1 MKNGVWSLPLPYPN
15 PQGKFHRMK
24 ESEGLYRWFRFLR
37 RLLIGT
43 LVLVV
48 GIAVFGYVFFM
59 RGVDIPE
66 ARELADRELESGT
79 LRFGEKV
86 HRKAHVYMRR
96 PADYFRGTNGVL
108 AATDERLIFIGV
120 APKDNL
126 ESTDAPPAI
135 IVEEF
140 VNDTL
145 LEVDP
150 GRVFFLSAPGV
161 EVRRDGREVTFA
173 ATGDHRAEL
182 DSLESYVNGTH
193 TAQRELAA
201 REARVRA
208 KVREIVN
215 APLYY
220 VVQRGDAISTIAN
233 TFGTTV
239 ENLQRWNRLD
249 GPRIR
254 IGDRMVVK
262 PPGPRP
268 QPAPAA
274 PTPTR

>member
-1 MKNGVWSLPLPYPN
+1 M
-15 PQGKFHRMK
+15 R
-24 ESEGLYRWFRFLR
+24 ESEGLYRSFRLLR
-37 RLLIGT
+37 RLAIGT
-43 LVLVV
+43 LALVL
-48 GIAVFGYVFFM
+48 GIAVFGYLFFM

-66 ARELADRELESGT
+66 ARELAERELVSGT

-86 HRKAHVYMRR
+86 QRRAHVYLRR

-126 ESTDAPPAI
+126 ESSEAPPAI

-140 VNDTL
+140 PNDTL
-145 LEVDP
+145 LEMDP

-161 EVRRDGREVTFA
+161 RVKRDGREATFA
-173 ATGDHRAEL
+173 ATRAHRHEL
-182 DSLESYVNGTH
+182 DSLASYVIGTH
-193 TAQRELAA
+193 AAQQEMAA
-201 REARVRA
+201 REARLRA
-208 KVREIVN
+208 EVREITN

-220 VVQRGDAISTIAN
+220 VIQRGDAISTIAT

-239 ENLQRWNRLD
+239 EQLQAWNRLD

-254 IGDRMVVK
+254 IGDRLLVK
-262 PPGPRP
+262 PPGPRRQP
-268 QPAPAA
+268 PAPATA
-274 PTPTR
+274 TRPTG

>member
-1 MKNGVWSLPLPYPN
+1 
-15 PQGKFHRMK
+15 MK
-24 ESEGLYRWFRFLR
+24 ESEGLYRSFRFLR

-48 GIAVFGYVFFM
+48 GIAVFGYLFFM
-59 RGVDIPE
+59 QGVDIPE
-66 ARELADRELESGT
+66 ARELAERELTGGT

-96 PADYFRGTNGVL
+96 PADYFRGTNGVM
-108 AATDERLIFIGV
+108 AATDERLVFIGV

-126 ESTDAPPAI
+126 ESADAPPAI
-135 IVEEF
+135 IVQEF

-145 LEVDP
+145 LEMSP

-161 EVRRDGREVTFA
+161 RVEREGREATFG
-173 ATGDHRAEL
+173 ATGDHRHEL

-193 TAQRELAA
+193 AAQRELAA
-201 REARVRA
+201 REARLRA
-208 KVREIVN
+208 RVREIAS
-215 APLYY
+215 APLYH
-220 VVQRGDAISTIAN
+220 VVRRGDAISTIAN

-239 ENLQRWNRLD
+239 EQLQAWNNLD

-254 IGDRMVVK
+254 IGDRLIVK
-262 PPGPRP
+262 QRGPRP
-268 QPAPAA
+268 AAATEAP
-274 PTPTR
+274 PTARR

>member
-1 MKNGVWSLPLPYPN
+1 
-15 PQGKFHRMK
+15 MK
-24 ESEGLYRWFRFLR
+24 ESEGLYRSFRFVR
-37 RLLIGT
+37 RLMIGT
-43 LVLVV
+43 LVLVL
-48 GIAVFGYVFFM
+48 GIAVFGYLFFM
-59 RGVDIPE
+59 RGVDVPE
-66 ARELADRELESGT
+66 ARELAERELTSGT

-86 HRKAHVYMRR
+86 QRKAHVYMRR

-126 ESTDAPPAI
+126 ESADAPPAI

-145 LEVDP
+145 LEMNP

-161 EVRRDGREVTFA
+161 KVEREGREATFA
-173 ATGDHRAEL
+173 ATGEHRPEL
-182 DSLESYVNGTH
+182 DSLESYVNGSH

-201 REARVRA
+201 REARLRA
-208 KVREIVN
+208 RVREIVN

-220 VVQRGDAISTIAN
+220 RVRRGDAISTIAN

-239 ENLQRWNRLD
+239 EQLQAWNKLE

-254 IGDRMVVK
+254 IGDRMLVKAPGPPK
-262 PPGPRP
+262 PPAAA
-268 QPAPAA
+268 PAPTA
-274 PTPTR
+274 RR

>member
-1 MKNGVWSLPLPYPN
+1 
-15 PQGKFHRMK
+15 MK
-24 ESEGLYRWFRFLR
+24 ESEGLYRSFRFLR

-43 LVLVV
+43 LVLVL
-48 GIAVFGYVFFM
+48 GIALFGYLFFM

-66 ARELADRELESGT
+66 ARELAERELTSGT

-86 HRKAHVYMRR
+86 QRKAHVYMRR
-96 PADYFRGTNGVL
+96 SADYFRGTNGVL

-126 ESTDAPPAI
+126 ESADAPPAI

-140 VNDTL
+140 VNDTM

-150 GRVFFLSAPGV
+150 GRVFLLSAPGV
-161 EVRRDGREVTFA
+161 RVAREGREITFA
-173 ATGDHRAEL
+173 ATRAHRREL
-182 DSLESYVNGTH
+182 DSLEAYVNGSH

-201 REARVRA
+201 REARLRA
-208 KVREIVN
+208 QAREIVN
-215 APLYY
+215 APLHY
-220 VVQRGDAISTIAN
+220 VIRRGDAISTIAN

-239 ENLQRWNRLD
+239 EQLQAWNRLA

-254 IGDRMVVK
+254 IGDRLIVK

-268 QPAPAA
+268 APAA
-274 PTPTR
+274 APPATPRR

>member
-1 MKNGVWSLPLPYPN
+1 
-15 PQGKFHRMK
+15 MK
-24 ESEGLYRWFRFLR
+24 ESEGLYRSFRFVR
-37 RLLIGT
+37 RLAIGT
-43 LVLVV
+43 LVLVL
-48 GIAVFGYVFFM
+48 GIAVFGYLFFM

-66 ARELADRELESGT
+66 ARELAERELTSGT
-79 LRFGEKV
+79 LRFGENV

-135 IVEEF
+135 IVQEF

-145 LEVDP
+145 LEMDP

-161 EVRRDGREVTFA
+161 KVERDDLAATFA
-173 ATGDHRAEL
+173 ATGAHRREL
-182 DSLESYVNGTH
+182 DSLESYVNGSH

-201 REARVRA
+201 REARLRA
-208 KVREIVN
+208 KVREIAS

-220 VVQRGDAISTIAN
+220 VIRRGDAISTIAG

-239 ENLQRWNRLD
+239 EQLQAWNRLD

-254 IGDRMVVK
+254 IGDRLVVK

-268 QPAPAA
+268 QPPALP
-274 PTPTR
+274 PTATR

>member
-1 MKNGVWSLPLPYPN
+1 M
-15 PQGKFHRMK
+15 R
-24 ESEGLYRWFRFLR
+24 ESEGLYRSFRFVR
-37 RLLIGT
+37 RLMVGT
-43 LVLVV
+43 LVLVL
-48 GIAVFGYVFFM
+48 GIAVFGYLFFM

-66 ARELADRELESGT
+66 ARELADRELTSGT

-86 HRKAHVYMRR
+86 QRKAHVYMRR

-108 AATDERLIFIGV
+108 AATDERLVFIGV

-135 IVEEF
+135 IVQSF
-140 VNDTL
+140 TNDTL

-161 EVRRDGREVTFA
+161 TVRRGDLSATFA
-173 ATGDHRAEL
+173 ATGAHRREL
-182 DSLESYVNGTH
+182 DSLESYVTSSH

-201 REARVRA
+201 REARLRA
-208 KVREIVN
+208 KVREITN

-220 VVQRGDAISTIAN
+220 FVQRGDAISTIAN

-239 ENLQRWNRLD
+239 EQLQAWNRID

-254 IGDRMVVK
+254 IGDRMIVK
-262 PPGPRP
+262 APDPRP
-268 QPAPAA
+268 RPAA
-274 PTPTR
+274 PPATARR

>member
-1 MKNGVWSLPLPYPN
+1 MELAPVPSSEFPRKSE
-15 PQGKFHRMK
+15 QMR
-24 ESEGLYRWFRFLR
+24 ESEGLYRSFRFVR
-37 RLLIGT
+37 RLAIGT
-43 LVLVV
+43 LVLVL
-48 GIAVFGYVFFM
+48 GIAVFGYLFFM

-66 ARELADRELESGT
+66 ARELAERELASGT

-86 HRKAHVYMRR
+86 QRQAHVYMRR

-108 AATDERLIFIGV
+108 AATDERLVFIGV

-126 ESTDAPPAI
+126 EDTDAPPAI
-135 IVEEF
+135 IVQEF
-140 VNDTL
+140 TNDTL

-161 EVRRDGREVTFA
+161 TVRREDLSATFA
-173 ATGDHRAEL
+173 ATGAHRREL
-182 DSLESYVNGTH
+182 DSLESYVNSAH

-201 REARVRA
+201 REARLRA
-208 KVREIVN
+208 KVREIAN

-239 ENLQRWNRLD
+239 EQLQAWNRL
-249 GPRIR
+249 
-254 IGDRMVVK
+254 
-262 PPGPRP
+262 
-268 QPAPAA
+268 
-274 PTPTR
+274 

>member
-1 MKNGVWSLPLPYPN
+1 MEIALPRSSYPH
-15 PQGKFHRMK
+15 GKFHHMK
-24 ESEGLYRWFRFLR
+24 ESEGLYRSFRLVR
-37 RLLIGT
+37 RLAVGS
-43 LVLVV
+43 LVLVL
-48 GIAVFGYVFFM
+48 GIAVFGYLFFM
-59 RGVDIPE
+59 RGVDVPE
-66 ARELADRELESGT
+66 ARELADRELASGT

-108 AATDERLIFIGV
+108 AATDERVIFVGV

-126 ESTDAPPAI
+126 ESQDAPPAI

-140 VNDTL
+140 GNDTL
-145 LEVDP
+145 LEMDP

-161 EVRRDGREVTFA
+161 TVTREGRSVTFA
-173 ATGDHRAEL
+173 ATGAHRLEL
-182 DSLESYVNGTH
+182 DSLESYVNDSH
-193 TAQRELAA
+193 TAQREMAA
-201 REARVRA
+201 REARLRA
-208 KVREIVN
+208 KVREMSN

-220 VVQRGDAISTIAN
+220 VIRRGDAISTIAT

-239 ENLQRWNRLD
+239 EQLQAWNKLQ

-254 IGDRMVVK
+254 IGDRLVVK

-268 QPAPAA
+268 QPAAAA
-274 PTPTR
+274 PPTATR

>member
-1 MKNGVWSLPLPYPN
+1 
-15 PQGKFHRMK
+15 MK
-24 ESEGLYRWFRFLR
+24 ESEGLYRSFRFLR

-43 LVLVV
+43 LVLVL
-48 GIAVFGYVFFM
+48 GIALFGYLFFM
-59 RGVDIPE
+59 RGVDIPDARALAE
-66 ARELADRELESGT
+66 RELTTGT

-86 HRKAHVYMRR
+86 HRKAYVYMRR

-108 AATDERLIFIGV
+108 AATDERLVFIGV

-126 ESTDAPPAI
+126 ESADAPPAI

-145 LEVDP
+145 LDVDP
-150 GRVFFLSAPGV
+150 RRVFFLSAAGLKV
-161 EVRRDGREVTFA
+161 SGDGRSATFA
-173 ATGDHRAEL
+173 ATRAHRRGL
-182 DSLESYVNGTH
+182 DSLAAYVNGSH
-193 TAQRELAA
+193 SALRELAA
-201 REARVRA
+201 REARLRA
-208 KVREIVN
+208 KVRELVN

-220 VVQRGDAISTIAN
+220 VVRRGDAISTIAN

-239 ENLQRWNRLD
+239 EQLQAWNKLD

-268 QPAPAA
+268 APAA
-274 PTPTR
+274 AAPPAPTTRR

>member
-1 MKNGVWSLPLPYPN
+1 
-15 PQGKFHRMK
+15 MK
-24 ESEGLYRWFRFLR
+24 ESEGLYRSFRFLR

-43 LVLVV
+43 LVLVL
-48 GIAVFGYVFFM
+48 GIAVFGYLFFM

-66 ARELADRELESGT
+66 AREVAERELASGT
-79 LRFGEKV
+79 LRFGETV
-86 HRKAHVYMRR
+86 QRQAHVYMRR

-120 APKDNL
+120 APQDNL

-135 IVEEF
+135 IVEQF
-140 VNDTL
+140 VNDTM
-145 LEVDP
+145 LEMDP
-150 GRVFFLSAPGV
+150 GRVFFLSAAGV
-161 EVRRDGREVTFA
+161 KVRRGDQAATFA
-173 ATGDHRAEL
+173 ATGDHRPEL
-182 DSLESYVNGTH
+182 DSLEAYVNGSH

-201 REARVRA
+201 REARLRA
-208 KVREIVN
+208 RVREIAN

-220 VVQRGDAISTIAN
+220 VIRRGDAISTIAN

-239 ENLQRWNRLD
+239 EQLQAWNRLD

-254 IGDRMVVK
+254 IGDRLIVK

-268 QPAPAA
+268 QPPAPP
-274 PTPTR
+274 PTATR